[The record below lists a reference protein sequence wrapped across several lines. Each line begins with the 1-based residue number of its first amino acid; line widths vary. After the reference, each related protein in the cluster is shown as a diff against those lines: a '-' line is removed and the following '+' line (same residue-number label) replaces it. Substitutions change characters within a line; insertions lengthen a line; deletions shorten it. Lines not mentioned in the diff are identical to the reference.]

1 MEHFRSLTAKDRQ
14 LNTAWDKM
22 ARTNIDKFE
31 RSGESADT
39 NPKHML
45 DLTGENVDWRAKC
58 QRTR

>member
-45 DLTGENVDWRAKC
+45 DLTGENVD
-58 QRTR
+58 